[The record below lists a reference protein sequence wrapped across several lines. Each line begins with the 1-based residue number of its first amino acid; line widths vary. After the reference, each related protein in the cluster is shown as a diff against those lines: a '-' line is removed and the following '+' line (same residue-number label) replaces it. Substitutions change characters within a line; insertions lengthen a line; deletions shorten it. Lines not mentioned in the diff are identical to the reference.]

1 MTRRLRSS
9 SRPTPEFRVSD
20 GVPWPSDDELDLDAE
35 WAALRESA
43 DVEWRVASDT
53 VGGVPVGNDPFEAGH
68 LGDESSPA
76 FTTGGA
82 GARVPLSGP
91 AATDLAAS
99 ALDAT
104 LGHLENVVAERHRA
118 TAEEYRLI
126 AAILADAVVDPTP
139 WVGPDPTLDRAWSD
153 ARRRTIAAVRRD
165 RIDLAQRAAVA
176 EIAVRL
182 HLSEQTVRAR
192 AARAEVLQE
201 RCPEAWRAFAAG
213 RISER
218 HAIETSRLAD
228 SLPGADDAAFPAEAG
243 VEEPNPH
250 VESSDPV
257 GPQNPDADG
266 ADDPNRDA
274 ADDLDQQGEGAPDLH
289 GAQGNA
295 DTDAP
300 ATANPVWSAF
310 DAAVTDRAVRLVPAK
325 FAVAARAIRERV
337 HAESLERRHRRA
349 ATDRGVWMTAEL
361 DGMASITALLPAA
374 GARGMMAQL
383 DRAARRLRAA
393 PDEERT
399 LAQLRTDVLADL
411 IVRPE
416 APAPAASDT
425 LRDAAADDRPEA
437 PSPVQATVIVTVPA
451 LTLLGR
457 GSDPAVLE
465 GYGPIDLDTA
475 RRLAGDARS
484 WIRLLTDPV
493 TAAPLVLDRKTC
505 RVPVALRRWLGIT
518 SPTCAFPGCARRAA
532 ECDMDHRRAW
542 AEGGGTDADNLEPTC
557 RHHHRLRHDTLWSPL
572 RTPSEGDAAWTSPLG
587 GSYGADPPPF

>member
-9 SRPTPEFRVSD
+9 PRPTPEFRASD

-43 DVEWRVASDT
+43 DVEWWVASET

-68 LGDESSPA
+68 LGDEPSSA

-126 AAILADAVVDPTP
+126 SMVLADAVVDPTP

-228 SLPGADDAAFPAEAG
+228 SLPADDVALSAEG
-243 VEEPNPH
+243 CEDPNPY
-250 VESSDPV
+250 EETSDSV
-257 GPQNPDADG
+257 GSQHPGAVDSVDPDRDTADG
-266 ADDPNRDA
+266 SDREGA
-274 ADDLDQQGEGAPDLH
+274 GAPDSH
-289 GAQGNA
+289 GAQGDA

-300 ATANPVWSAF
+300 ATANAVWRAF

-349 ATDRGVWMTAEL
+349 AADRGVWMTAEL
-361 DGMASITALLPAA
+361 DGMASISALLPAA
-374 GARGMMAQL
+374 SARGMMAQL
-383 DRAARRLRAA
+383 DRAARHLRAA

-399 LAQLRTDVLADL
+399 LAQLRADVLADL
-411 IVRPE
+411 IVRSD
-416 APAPAASDT
+416 APTSAASET
-425 LRDAAADDRPEA
+425 FRDGAADGRPA
-437 PSPVQATVIVTVPA
+437 TPSPVQATVIVTVPA

-493 TAAPLVLDRKTC
+493 TAAPLVLDRKTY
-505 RVPVALRRWLGIT
+505 RVPVALRRWLGVT

-572 RTPSEGDAAWTSPLG
+572 RTSSEGDAAWTSPLG